1 MRIVLALKACSFI
14 GLRVYL
20 FNYKR
25 SRGTNETHKRILFN
39 SDPFIEVRLMATLQM
54 VMHAFRSAQ
63 VDRCLCKL
71 HQTELSERKLQ
82 NDY

>member
-1 MRIVLALKACSFI
+1 MRIGLALKACTFI

-25 SRGTNETHKRILFN
+25 SRCTNETHKRILFN

-54 VMHAFRSAQ
+54 VMHAFRLIGACVSFIKQ
-63 VDRCLCKL
+63 HCLK
-71 HQTELSERKLQ
+71 EIAK
-82 NDY
+82 